1 MVKTELQRCYGTC
14 PTSGELER
22 APAVER
28 ADCAQPC
35 PPVRPVTS
43 PQSFETG
50 HGGVGVGGI
59 DTMETGRVYT
69 SGPCPVPLPELLAKP
84 PAHHCVEVTMLIN
97 SEMSLL
103 VQENSK
109 FQK

>member
-1 MVKTELQRCYGTC
+1 
-14 PTSGELER
+14 
-22 APAVER
+22 
-28 ADCAQPC
+28 
-35 PPVRPVTS
+35 
-43 PQSFETG
+43 
-50 HGGVGVGGI
+50 
-59 DTMETGRVYT
+59 METGRVYT

-97 SEMSLL
+97 SKMSLL